1 LLLASRS
8 FPFPDLTALS
18 WPLFHREA
26 LFHQKSSQPLARN
39 IPARDEIKQ
48 FRGPQFVKA
57 ILSRRGGNELVS
69 GAATGAFRRMAE
81 GF

>member
-1 LLLASRS
+1 LRAEV
-8 FPFPDLTALS
+8 FPFPDLPALS
-18 WPLFHREA
+18 RTAFHREA

-69 GAATGAFRRMAE
+69 GGATGAFRRMAE
-81 GF
+81 GFK